1 MKRAIPLM
9 LSLCGVAAACE
20 QAEQALPFEAVGAA
34 VTRTV
39 TPEGATV
46 STPQGASVQFPSGAF
61 SAATEVTLTPVAP
74 SAAPSAGTLAGA
86 AAFRLA
92 PEETAL
98 GEEAAVALQLGGGVP
113 RDRAWLASVL
123 HATPAGT
130 REIGTAGVDLSAGV
144 VRVGIRALGTLT
156 AVIPEPA
163 AVVRAEPLASEAP
176 AGAGVP
182 HPLPLTRSLRADC
195 GAPGKRCA
203 IRVQASQ
210 GLLDAA
216 DSLAVVFPR
225 QSGEI
230 RIQGTTASGSLTLG
244 ASLRAKAGMTAAGA
258 EVTVTA
264 EATPETRVTET
275 DREVVLSNV
284 RVTGTG
290 AGMQESTLVTLRV
303 RYSGA
308 SASVVVE
315 RSDVRVGGEAHRL
328 RIVLPLVRS

>member
-1 MKRAIPLM
+1 MKRAIPLV

-39 TPEGATV
+39 TPAGATV
-46 STPQGASVQFPSGAF
+46 STPHGASVQFPSGAF

-74 SAAPSAGTLAGA
+74 SAAASAAPAGA

-92 PEETAL
+92 PEAAAL
-98 GEEAAVALQLGGGVP
+98 GEEAAVTLQLGGGVP
-113 RDRAWLASVL
+113 RERAWLASVL
-123 HATPAGT
+123 HATPGGT
-130 REIGTAGVDLSAGV
+130 REVGAAGVDLSAGV

-176 AGAGVP
+176 AGAGVA
-182 HPLPLTRSLRADC
+182 HPVPLTRSLRAEC
-195 GAPGKRCA
+195 GAPGARCA
-203 IRVQASQ
+203 VRVQASQ
-210 GLLDAA
+210 GLLGAA
-216 DSLAVVFPR
+216 DSLAVIFPT

-230 RIQGTTASGSLTLG
+230 RIQGTTATGTLTLAG
-244 ASLRAKAGMTAAGA
+244 SLRAKTGMTATGA

-275 DREVVLSNV
+275 DREIVLSNV

-290 AGMQESTLVTLRV
+290 AGMQESVPATLRV

-308 SASVVVE
+308 SASVFIE
-315 RSDVRVGGEAHRL
+315 RSDVRVGGGTHRL
-328 RIVLPLVRS
+328 RVLLPLVRS